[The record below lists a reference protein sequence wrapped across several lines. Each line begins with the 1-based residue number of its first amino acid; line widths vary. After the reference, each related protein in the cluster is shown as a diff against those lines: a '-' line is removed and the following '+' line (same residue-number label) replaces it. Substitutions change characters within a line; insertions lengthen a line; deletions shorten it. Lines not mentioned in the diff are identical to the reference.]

1 MAQLVA
7 RCYGIAK
14 VTGSNPVRST
24 CFFFLMLKIL
34 RVYYH
39 FLGRR
44 KFIFG
49 ALLMTIIA
57 SAALYSITP
66 YFYKLFVDT
75 LPTLNY
81 TNLLAILGVYVLV
94 RISAL
99 LVSTISYYIGDILLF
114 DSAAEVRTE
123 VVKKVQDLDFAFH
136 TQKSTGGL
144 ISAVKRGDSSYF
156 NLFHAIHF
164 RILEVIVQF
173 SIMFALF
180 SALDARIGIS
190 IALSV
195 LALLATVKF
204 TIKYNMKTRN
214 EFNDAEDDVSAVI
227 VDNFINYETVKL
239 FARENWER
247 ARLEKV
253 FITWKEKLW
262 KYGNSFRV
270 IDISVGGVMT
280 AGMFATLYI
289 ALRLTVSGEMTIGD
303 FVLVTGFTASFY
315 PQMFELVFAFRDI
328 AKNFA
333 DIKKYFSFFDEKLQV
348 KDAKKPLHLNK
359 VKGEIEFRN
368 VYFSYKGGQKNAL
381 KDVNFIVR
389 QGQSVAL
396 VGRSG
401 SGKTTI
407 TKALMRFYNLA
418 AGVITIDG
426 INITKLT
433 KQELRSHMGV
443 VPQEPIL
450 FNNTIGYNIK
460 YGKPTATKKELIAAA
475 KMANIHEFIESTPD
489 KYETHVGERGIKLS
503 GGQKQRV
510 AIARMILSD
519 PDIIIF
525 DEATSHL
532 DSESERLIQDAF
544 WKASKNKTTIIIAHR
559 LSTIMKADKIV
570 VMSKGRIK
578 EVGTH
583 GELLNKD
590 GSLYKY
596 LWNLQTKTH

>member
-1 MAQLVA
+1 
-7 RCYGIAK
+7 
-14 VTGSNPVRST
+14 
-24 CFFFLMLKIL
+24 MLKLL
-34 RVYYH
+34 RAYYR
-39 FLGRR
+39 FLARR
-44 KFIFG
+44 KLLFG
-49 ALLMTIIA
+49 VLLLAIIL

-66 YFYKLFVDT
+66 YFYKLFVDK
-75 LPTLNY
+75 LPTLDY
-81 TNLLAILGVYVLV
+81 TSLLTILGLYVAV
-94 RISAL
+94 RLLAL
-99 LVSTISYYIGDILLF
+99 LVSTTSYYIGDILLF
-114 DSAAEVRTE
+114 DSAAKLRTA
-123 VVKKVQDLDFAFH
+123 VVKKIQDLDFAFH

-144 ISAVKRGDSSYF
+144 ISAVKRGDGSYF
-156 NLFHAIHF
+156 NLFHAIHR
-164 RILEVIVQF
+164 RILEVVVQF
-173 SIMFALF
+173 TIMFILF
-180 SALDARIGIS
+180 SALDARIGLA

-204 TIKYNMKTRN
+204 TIRYNMKTRS
-214 EFNDAEDDVSAVI
+214 EFNDAEDDVSSVI

-239 FARENWER
+239 FAMENWER
-247 ARLEKV
+247 TRLEKV
-253 FITWKEKLW
+253 FIIWKEKLW

-270 IDISVGGVMT
+270 IDVSVGGVMT

-289 ALRLTVSGEMTIGD
+289 ALRLTISGEMTIGD

-333 DIKKYFSFFDEKLQV
+333 DIEKYFSFFDEKIQV
-348 KDAKKPLHLNK
+348 KDAKNPVHLNK
-359 VKGEIEFRN
+359 VKGEIEFKN

-381 KDVNFIVR
+381 KGVSFKIR

-407 TKALMRFYNLA
+407 TKALMRFYDLSS
-418 AGVITIDG
+418 GQIIIDE
-426 INITKLT
+426 INIKDFTKSA
-433 KQELRSHMGV
+433 LRSFMGV

-460 YGKPTATKKELIAAA
+460 YGNPAATKKELVAAA
-475 KMANIHEFIESTPD
+475 KMANIHEFIESMPD

-532 DSESERLIQDAF
+532 DSESERLIQEAF
-544 WKASKNKTTIIIAHR
+544 WKASKNKTTLIIAHR

-570 VMSKGRIK
+570 VMNKGRI
-578 EVGTH
+578 EEEGTH
-583 GELLNKD
+583 GELLNKQ

-596 LWNLQTKTH
+596 LWSLQTKEQS